1 MSLETDHK
9 SRLRHF
15 WGLFWPIFNFFGGGH
30 IQKLILPPPKKSK
43 SRLKRTPKA
52 TEAGFVVSLLK
63 MVLKRGCMRVIAIVN
78 QKGGSGK
85 TTTAVNLAAA
95 LAEANK
101 KVLLIDLDPQASAS
115 MWYGFKDKGKG
126 LFDVLTDD
134 EKLENVVEKT
144 NINDLHII
152 ASSVL
157 LSGVEKALANEVASE
172 SILKNKL
179 AMIQDGRWD
188 YVLID
193 CPPTL
198 GILSLN
204 DLTVA
209 KEVLVPVE
217 AHVMALHG
225 LVQLL
230 KTINLVKQRLNPT
243 LEIAGILACRV
254 DYRTK
259 HSSEVL
265 NQLRSRFE
273 GKVCKSVIRENIR
286 LAEAPLHL
294 KPITTYDTNCNGSN
308 DYRMLAKELL
318 EQKEPPANATSSSV
332 PS

>member
-1 MSLETDHK
+1 M
-9 SRLRHF
+9 
-15 WGLFWPIFNFFGGGH
+15 
-30 IQKLILPPPKKSK
+30 
-43 SRLKRTPKA
+43 RT
-52 TEAGFVVSLLK
+52 
-63 MVLKRGCMRVIAIVN
+63 IAIVN

-115 MWYGFKDKGKG
+115 LWYGFKEKGKG
-126 LFDVLTDD
+126 LFDVLTEDV
-134 EKLENVVEKT
+134 KLDAVVEKT
-144 NINDLHII
+144 NVENLHIVP
-152 ASSVL
+152 SSVL
-157 LSGVEKALANEVASE
+157 LSGVEKALAGEVAAE

-179 AMIQDGRWD
+179 HAMADKPWD

-204 DLTVA
+204 ALTLA
-209 KEVLVPVE
+209 NEVLVPVE

-230 KTINLVKQRLNPT
+230 KTINLVKQRLNPN
-243 LEIAGILACRV
+243 LEITGILACRV
-254 DYRTK
+254 DNRTK

-265 NQLRSRFE
+265 SQLRNRFA
-273 GKVCKSVIRENIR
+273 GKVCATVIRENIR

-294 KPITTYDTNCNGSN
+294 KPITHYDTGCNGAS
-308 DYRMLAKELL
+308 DYRKLAQELI
-318 EQKEPPANATSSSV
+318 TSSFGAA

>member
-1 MSLETDHK
+1 
-9 SRLRHF
+9 
-15 WGLFWPIFNFFGGGH
+15 
-30 IQKLILPPPKKSK
+30 
-43 SRLKRTPKA
+43 
-52 TEAGFVVSLLK
+52 
-63 MVLKRGCMRVIAIVN
+63 MRKIAIVN

-95 LAEANK
+95 LAESGK

-115 MWYGFKDKGKG
+115 LWYGVKDKGKG
-126 LFDVLTDD
+126 LYKVLTDN
-134 EKLENVVEKT
+134 ENLENVIEKT
-144 NINDLHII
+144 TVDDLHII
-152 ASSVL
+152 PSSVL
-157 LSGVEKALANEVASE
+157 LSGVEKALAGEVCAE

-179 AMIQDGRWD
+179 ESLTEKPWD

-204 DLTVA
+204 ALTLA
-209 KEVLVPVE
+209 NEVIVPVE

-230 KTINLVKQRLNPT
+230 RTINLVKQRLNPQ
-243 LEIAGILACRV
+243 LEITGILACRV

-265 NQLRSRFE
+265 GQLRNRFE
-273 GKVCKSVIRENIR
+273 GKVCTSVIRENIR

-294 KPITTYDTNCNGSN
+294 KPITAYDSKCNGAK
-308 DYRMLAKELL
+308 DYRSLAKEVIG
-318 EQKEPPANATSSSV
+318 QGPVTAPTSLQ
-332 PS
+332 